1 MSKIPSHGS
10 EQTLLA
16 KKAATTPVSTLQHL
30 AFDNSLHANII
41 SIPSTGE
48 IITVNTAACN
58 LLGYSKE
65 ELTGKNISAI
75 FEINKSSFKKML
87 KQRMANGHFAGLI
100 TTITRAG
107 NIIPCEITSAVFFDN
122 GNEKA
127 ITTIVDVSKNML
139 KQSKIDTKKEKI
151 IAHNII
157 QAKNKADVRLAEN
170 NKWIKFIAK
179 TSYDVMWDWNIF
191 TGEIYVGD
199 SIREVFGYNVQNNT
213 VSFRDVVLRLLPAE
227 KDAVEKKLFKSIASA
242 SKSWTDSFSFK
253 RNDGSIASTT
263 CRASIVRNE
272 GGKAVRMIGAL
283 HDVSRLQVLENK
295 LEEQITA
302 HEAGSQRFLLAAKLA
317 FDVIWDWN
325 IESNAMFIGEGFE
338 EAFGYSIKDN
348 QGNTEHWR
356 KNLYPD
362 DKDWVIKRL
371 EDAIASSGEH
381 LQYSYRF
388 VRADGSVANVFD
400 RASIF
405 RHADG
410 KAYRMIGVMQDVSR
424 QTENKRLAT
433 DVTDDNK
440 TILIKKIKNII
451 VDMVHYSEEQL
462 QTNFSN
468 HLSKKL
474 QYDYTYLANLFSEGT
489 GISIQKF
496 IIEQKIERVKEL
508 INSDKISLTQ
518 IAAKLH
524 YSSVAHLSNQF
535 KKVTGFT
542 PSFYLQHEN
551 NPKKI

>member
-1 MSKIPSHGS
+1 
-10 EQTLLA
+10 
-16 KKAATTPVSTLQHL
+16 
-30 AFDNSLHANII
+30 
-41 SIPSTGE
+41 
-48 IITVNTAACN
+48 
-58 LLGYSKE
+58 
-65 ELTGKNISAI
+65 
-75 FEINKSSFKKML
+75 
-87 KQRMANGHFAGLI
+87 
-100 TTITRAG
+100 
-107 NIIPCEITSAVFFDN
+107 
-122 GNEKA
+122 
-127 ITTIVDVSKNML
+127 
-139 KQSKIDTKKEKI
+139 
-151 IAHNII
+151 
-157 QAKNKADVRLAEN
+157 
-170 NKWIKFIAK
+170 
-179 TSYDVMWDWNIF
+179 
-191 TGEIYVGD
+191 
-199 SIREVFGYNVQNNT
+199 
-213 VSFRDVVLRLLPAE
+213 
-227 KDAVEKKLFKSIASA
+227 
-242 SKSWTDSFSFK
+242 
-253 RNDGSIASTT
+253 
-263 CRASIVRNE
+263 
-272 GGKAVRMIGAL
+272 
-283 HDVSRLQVLENK
+283 
-295 LEEQITA
+295 
-302 HEAGSQRFLLAAKLA
+302 
-317 FDVIWDWN
+317 
-325 IESNAMFIGEGFE
+325 MFIGEGFE

-433 DVTDDNK
+433 DVTDDN
-440 TILIKKIKNII
+440 
-451 VDMVHYSEEQL
+451 
-462 QTNFSN
+462 NFSN

>member
-1 MSKIPSHGS
+1 
-10 EQTLLA
+10 
-16 KKAATTPVSTLQHL
+16 
-30 AFDNSLHANII
+30 
-41 SIPSTGE
+41 
-48 IITVNTAACN
+48 
-58 LLGYSKE
+58 
-65 ELTGKNISAI
+65 
-75 FEINKSSFKKML
+75 
-87 KQRMANGHFAGLI
+87 
-100 TTITRAG
+100 
-107 NIIPCEITSAVFFDN
+107 
-122 GNEKA
+122 
-127 ITTIVDVSKNML
+127 
-139 KQSKIDTKKEKI
+139 
-151 IAHNII
+151 
-157 QAKNKADVRLAEN
+157 
-170 NKWIKFIAK
+170 
-179 TSYDVMWDWNIF
+179 
-191 TGEIYVGD
+191 
-199 SIREVFGYNVQNNT
+199 
-213 VSFRDVVLRLLPAE
+213 
-227 KDAVEKKLFKSIASA
+227 
-242 SKSWTDSFSFK
+242 
-253 RNDGSIASTT
+253 
-263 CRASIVRNE
+263 
-272 GGKAVRMIGAL
+272 
-283 HDVSRLQVLENK
+283 
-295 LEEQITA
+295 
-302 HEAGSQRFLLAAKLA
+302 
-317 FDVIWDWN
+317 
-325 IESNAMFIGEGFE
+325 MFIGEGFE

-424 QTENKRLAT
+424 QTENKQLAT

-474 QYDYTYLANLFSEGT
+474 QYDYTYLANLFSEGA